1 MKESFLEYTKYI
13 LDRVSFDL
21 NLLKK
26 EYLKA
31 LSLLKKDEVLQL
43 DHWIKR
49 KGFKLQP
56 ILLKK
61 TNYLSSGID

>member
-61 TNYLSSGID
+61 TNYLSRRID

>member
-43 DHWIKR
+43 DNWIKR
-49 KGFKLQP
+49 KGLQLQP

-61 TNYLSSGID
+61 SN